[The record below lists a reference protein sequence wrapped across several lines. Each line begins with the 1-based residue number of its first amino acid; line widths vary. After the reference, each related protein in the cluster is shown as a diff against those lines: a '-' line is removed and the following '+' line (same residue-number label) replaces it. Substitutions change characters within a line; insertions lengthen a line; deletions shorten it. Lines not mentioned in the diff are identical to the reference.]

1 MKKLII
7 TEKANAARRISTILS
22 DGKSR
27 SSTSGG
33 VTVISFEAGGDE
45 YDVVSLR
52 GHIIELDYPE
62 EYNDWSATNPADLV
76 HAPQVKT
83 VKVKSI
89 LNTIRDL
96 ASKADEIV
104 IATDYD
110 REGELIGMETVKEI
124 GTDLSRVRRA
134 KFSALTKGEVE
145 AAFADLTEPNE
156 KLADA
161 AEARQIIDLSWGAVL
176 TRLISLSSGQ
186 VGRNFMSVGRVQSPT
201 LKLLVDRHEEI
212 ESFVPKPYWDIVG
225 KFGMLA
231 FKGEH
236 SGNPFWNRDEA
247 DAILSVV
254 EDAKFGTV
262 ATYEVETK
270 EEYRP
275 APFDTTQM
283 QVEANK
289 IGIPPTT
296 AMKLAEDLYTGG
308 YISYPRT
315 ENTEYP
321 KSLSLRSV
329 LEKLKEGSFKSEAE
343 EILAQEKI
351 VPSRGK
357 RRTTDHPP
365 IYPTAGASPEKM
377 KGDKWKLY
385 ELIVRRFLATV
396 APNAEAEVTKCTL
409 DVMGESFSAE
419 GYVLKKKGW
428 KKYYGKYLKA
438 NDARLPPMKVGDEI
452 EIRSMTLVESATKP
466 PYRYNQGSLIQEMD
480 RLQLG
485 TKSTRHDIIGKL
497 YSRNYVQG
505 NYMIPTPSGIALTK
519 ALENHGGGIT
529 EPDMTAKLEADMI
542 SISEGDRTL
551 DSVVK
556 ESQDMLY
563 SVALRISEDSEEI
576 GSEIKAALH
585 SQQHIGICP
594 TCGNNLSIKRSKNG
608 NFIGCDGYP
617 DCKRAYPM
625 PRGALV
631 QTTDTVCPVCGLPQL
646 RIIRKGMPPSVQ
658 CIDPKCTSNTE
669 KNDLGPCPTC
679 GNGRIRVMYSKAG
692 KRFAGCSEWPA
703 CTQTYP
709 LRPRGSIAYSGRQC
723 SICKAP
729 IVVLGNSEECI
740 NPDCPGR
747 KKSKATSE
755 EGEQTEAP
763 AKETKPAKK
772 KTTTVRK
779 PAKSKAA
786 KKKTEPSETERSGL
800 PGRDPS
806 RGRRVLR
813 IR

>member
-1 MKKLII
+1 M
-7 TEKANAARRISTILS
+7 
-22 DGKSR
+22 
-27 SSTSGG
+27 
-33 VTVISFEAGGDE
+33 ISFETADAE

-52 GHIIELDYPE
+52 GHIIELDYPA
-62 EYNDWSATNPADLV
+62 EYNDWSATPPAELV

-96 ASKADEIV
+96 AEKADEVI
-104 IATDYD
+104 IATDFD
-110 REGELIGMETVKEI
+110 REGELIGMETIKEI
-124 GTDLSRVRRA
+124 SRGANYGRFVVRRA
-134 KFSALTKGEVE
+134 RFSALTKGEVE
-145 AAFADLTEPNE
+145 AAFANLADPDE

-186 VGRNFMSVGRVQSPT
+186 VGKNFMSVGRVQSPT

-212 ESFVPKPYWDIVG
+212 ERFEPQPFWDVVG

-231 FKGEH
+231 FRGDH
-236 SGNPFWNRDEA
+236 TSNPFWDKEQA
-247 DAILSVV
+247 DAILAKV
-254 EDAKFGTV
+254 EGAESGTV
-262 ATYEVETK
+262 VSYEVETK

-321 KSLSLRSV
+321 RSLSLRAV
-329 LEKLKEGSFKSEAE
+329 LEKLKEGAFKSEAE
-343 EILAQEKI
+343 ELLAQEKI

-365 IYPTAGASPEKM
+365 IYPTAAASPDKM

-396 APNAEAEVTKCTL
+396 APNSEAEITKCTI
-409 DVMGESFSAE
+409 DVSGEQFLSE

-428 KKYYGKYLKA
+428 KKYYGKYLKS
-438 NDARLPPMKVGDEI
+438 NDSRLPALSIGDSI

-542 SISEGDRTL
+542 SIADGEKTL

-563 SVALRISEDSEEI
+563 SVATKIAADSDDI

-594 TCGNNLSIKRSKNG
+594 SCGNNLSIKRSKNG

-617 DCKRAYPM
+617 DCKHAYPI
-625 PRGALV
+625 PRGALI
-631 QTTDTVCPVCGLPQL
+631 QTTETVCEVCGLPQL
-646 RIIRKGMPPSVQ
+646 RVIRKGMPPSVQ

-669 KNDLGPCPTC
+669 RNDLGPCPTC
-679 GNGRIRVMYSKAG
+679 GNGRIRLMYSKAG

-709 LRPRGSIAYSGRQC
+709 LRPRGSVSYAGKECELCNS
-723 SICKAP
+723 P
-729 IVVLGNSEECI
+729 MLNVGNSEECI

-747 KKSKATSE
+747 KKSTRTKVEST
-755 EGEQTEAP
+755 EGTDE
-763 AKETKPAKK
+763 KPVKKTVKK
-772 KTTTVRK
+772 KTSTTKK
-779 PAKSKAA
+779 PTKSKAV
-786 KKKTEPSETERSGL
+786 KKTADEAEE
-800 PGRDPS
+800 
-806 RGRRVLR
+806 
-813 IR
+813 

>member
-1 MKKLII
+1 MRKLII

-22 DGKSR
+22 DGKSH
-27 SSTSGG
+27 STTSGG
-33 VTVISFEAGGDE
+33 VTVISFESGGDD

-52 GHIIELDYPE
+52 GHIIELDYPK
-62 EYNDWSATNPADLV
+62 EYNDWNGTSPVDLV
-76 HAPQVKT
+76 YAPQVKT
-83 VKVKSI
+83 VRVKSI
-89 LNTIRDL
+89 LNMIKDL
-96 ASKADEIV
+96 AAKADEII

-110 REGELIGMETVKEI
+110 REGELIGMETVREAGADMDI
-124 GTDLSRVRRA
+124 VRRA

-145 AAFADLTEPNE
+145 NAFKNLADPDK

-161 AEARQIIDLSWGAVL
+161 AEARQIIDLAWGAVL

-186 VGRNFMSVGRVQSPT
+186 VGKNFMSVGRVQSPT

-212 ESFVPKPYWDIVG
+212 ESFVPKPYWEIVG
-225 KFGMLA
+225 KFGILA
-231 FKGEH
+231 FKGSHE
-236 SGNPFWNRDEA
+236 SNPFWDKDEA
-247 DAILSVV
+247 EAILSVV
-254 EDAKFGTV
+254 TDYKEGIVKSF
-262 ATYEVETK
+262 EVTPK

-321 KSLSLRSV
+321 KTLNLRSV
-329 LEKLKEGSFKSEAE
+329 LEKLKDGDFKSEAE

-351 VPSRGK
+351 IPSKGK

-365 IYPTAGASPEKM
+365 IYPTAGASADKM

-396 APNAEAEVTKCTL
+396 APNAESEVTNCVI
-409 DVMGESFSAE
+409 DVGGENFNAE

-428 KKYYGKYLKA
+428 KKYYGKYLKS
-438 NDARLPPMKVGDEI
+438 NDSKLPVLNVGDRVD
-452 EIRSMTLVESATKP
+452 IRSMGIVESETKP

-529 EPDMTAKLEADMI
+529 EPDMTAKLESDMLKI
-542 SISEGDRTL
+542 MDGERTL
-551 DSVVK
+551 DSVVT
-556 ESQDMLY
+556 ESQDMLHE
-563 SVALRISEDSEEI
+563 VAQKISEDSEEI
-576 GSEIKAALH
+576 GSEIKAALR

-594 TCGNNLSIKRSKNG
+594 SCGNNMTIKRSKNG

-617 DCKRAYPM
+617 ECKRAYPV
-625 PRGALV
+625 PRGALI
-631 QTTDTVCPVCGLPQL
+631 QTVETTCPVCGLPQL
-646 RIIRKGMPPSVQ
+646 RIIRKGNPPSLQ
-658 CIDPKCTSNTE
+658 CIDPKCPSNTE

-679 GNGRIRVMYSKAG
+679 ENGRLRIMYSKAG

-709 LRPRGSIAYSGRQC
+709 LRPRGSISYAGRQC
-723 SICKAP
+723 TICKAP
-729 IVVLGNSEECI
+729 MISIGNTEECI

-747 KKSKATSE
+747 KKSSKTKKSE
-755 EGEQTEAP
+755 
-763 AKETKPAKK
+763 
-772 KTTTVRK
+772 
-779 PAKSKAA
+779 KSDAD
-786 KKKTEPSETERSGL
+786 KTETVSE
-800 PGRDPS
+800 
-806 RGRRVLR
+806 
-813 IR
+813 

>member
-22 DGKSR
+22 DGKSH
-27 SSTSGG
+27 SSTTGG
-33 VTVISFEAGGDE
+33 VTVISFESGGDD

-52 GHIIELDYPE
+52 GHIIELDYPK
-62 EYNDWSATNPADLV
+62 EYNDWSSTSPVDLV
-76 HAPQVKT
+76 YAPQVKT
-83 VKVKSI
+83 VRVKSI
-89 LNTIRDL
+89 LGMIRDL
-96 ASKADEIV
+96 ASKADEII

-110 REGELIGMETVKEI
+110 REGELIGMETVREAGADMSIVK
-124 GTDLSRVRRA
+124 RA

-145 AAFADLTEPNE
+145 NAFDNLTEPDK

-161 AEARQIIDLSWGAVL
+161 AEARQIIDLAWGAVL

-186 VGRNFMSVGRVQSPT
+186 VGKNFMSVGRVQSPT

-212 ESFVPKPYWDIVG
+212 ESFVPKPYWEIIG
-225 KFGMLA
+225 KFGILA
-231 FKGEH
+231 FKGSH
-236 SGNPFWNRDEA
+236 ASNPFWDKDEA
-247 DAILSVV
+247 EAILDVIS
-254 EDAKFGTV
+254 EHKEGTV
-262 ATYEVETK
+262 VSYEVSPK

-275 APFDTTQM
+275 APFDTTMM

-321 KSLSLRSV
+321 RTLNLRSV
-329 LEKLKEGSFKSEAE
+329 LEKLKDGDFKSEAE

-351 VPSRGK
+351 IPSKGK

-365 IYPTAGASPEKM
+365 IYPTAGASADKM

-396 APNAEAEVTKCTL
+396 APNAEAEVTECNI
-409 DVMGESFSAE
+409 DVGGEIFESE

-438 NDARLPPMKVGDEI
+438 NDSRLPPLSVGDKVD
-452 EIRSMTLVESATKP
+452 IRSMTVVESETKP

-529 EPDMTAKLEADMI
+529 EPDMTAKLEADML
-542 SISEGDRTL
+542 SISEGERTL
-551 DSVVK
+551 DSVVI
-556 ESQDMLY
+556 ESQDMLHD
-563 SVALRISEDSEEI
+563 VAVKISEDSDEI

-594 TCGNNLSIKRSKNG
+594 TCGNNMTIKRSKNG

-617 DCKRAYPM
+617 DCKRAYPV
-625 PRGALV
+625 PRGALI
-631 QTTDTVCPVCGLPQL
+631 QTVETTCPVCGLPQL
-646 RIIRKGMPPSVQ
+646 RIIRKGNPPMVQ
-658 CIDPKCTSNTE
+658 CIDPKCPSNTE

-679 GNGRIRVMYSKAG
+679 GAGRMRILYSKAG
-692 KRFAGCSEWPA
+692 KRFAGCSEWPN

-709 LRPRGSIAYSGRQC
+709 LRPRGSISYAGRQC
-723 SICKAP
+723 AICKAP
-729 IVVLGNSEECI
+729 MIKMGNAEECI

-747 KKSKATSE
+747 KKGSKSKKQEPQAESE
-755 EGEQTEAP
+755 
-763 AKETKPAKK
+763 
-772 KTTTVRK
+772 
-779 PAKSKAA
+779 AKS
-786 KKKTEPSETERSGL
+786 
-800 PGRDPS
+800 
-806 RGRRVLR
+806 
-813 IR
+813 

>member
-22 DGKSR
+22 DGKSK

-33 VTVISFEAGGDE
+33 VTVISFEAGGDD

-52 GHIIELDYPE
+52 GHIIELDYPK
-62 EYNDWSATNPADLV
+62 EYNDWGGTSPVDLV
-76 HAPQVKT
+76 YAPQVKT
-83 VKVKSI
+83 VRVKSI
-89 LNTIRDL
+89 LNMIKDL
-96 ASKADEIV
+96 ASKADEII

-110 REGELIGMETVKEI
+110 REGELIGMETVREA
-124 GTDLSRVRRA
+124 GADLEKVRRA

-145 AAFADLTEPNE
+145 NAFANLADPDK

-161 AEARQIIDLSWGAVL
+161 AEARQIIDLAWGAVL

-186 VGRNFMSVGRVQSPT
+186 VGKNFMSVGRVQSPT

-212 ESFVPKPYWDIVG
+212 ESFVPKPFWEIVG
-225 KFGMLA
+225 KFGILA
-231 FKGEH
+231 FKGSHE
-236 SGNPFWNRDEA
+236 SNPFWDKDEA
-247 DAILSVV
+247 EAILSVV
-254 EDAKFGTV
+254 TDYKEGTV
-262 ATYEVETK
+262 KSFEVTQK

-321 KSLSLRSV
+321 KTLNLRSV
-329 LEKLKEGSFKSEAE
+329 LEKLKDGDFKSEAE
-343 EILAQEKI
+343 EILSQEKI
-351 VPSRGK
+351 IPSKGK

-365 IYPTAGASPEKM
+365 IYPTAGATADKM

-396 APNAEAEVTKCTL
+396 APNAESEITKCVI
-409 DVMGESFSAE
+409 DVGGENFNAE

-428 KKYYGKYLKA
+428 KKYYGKYMKS
-438 NDARLPPMKVGDEI
+438 NDSKLPALKVGDTVD
-452 EIRSMTLVESATKP
+452 IRSMSVVESETKP

-529 EPDMTAKLEADMI
+529 EPDMTAKLESDMLKI
-542 SISEGDRTL
+542 MDGERTL
-551 DSVVK
+551 DSVVT
-556 ESQDMLY
+556 ESQDMLHD
-563 SVALRISEDSEEI
+563 VAVKISEDSEEI
-576 GSEIKAALH
+576 GTEIKAALR

-594 TCGNNLSIKRSKNG
+594 SCGNNMTIKRSKNG

-617 DCKRAYPM
+617 ECKRAYPV
-625 PRGALV
+625 PRGALI
-631 QTTDTVCPVCGLPQL
+631 QTVDSVCPVCGLPQL
-646 RIIRKGMPPSVQ
+646 RIIRKGNPPSLQ
-658 CIDPKCTSNTE
+658 CIDPKCPSNTE

-679 GNGRIRVMYSKAG
+679 EKGRLRIMYSKAG
-692 KRFAGCSEWPA
+692 KRFAGSSEWPA

-709 LRPRGSIAYSGRQC
+709 LRPRGSISYAGRQC
-723 SICKAP
+723 TICKSP
-729 IVVLGNSEECI
+729 MISLGNTEECI

-747 KKSKATSE
+747 KKSRSKKSEKAE
-755 EGEQTEAP
+755 TEAP
-763 AKETKPAKK
+763 AE
-772 KTTTVRK
+772 
-779 PAKSKAA
+779 
-786 KKKTEPSETERSGL
+786 
-800 PGRDPS
+800 
-806 RGRRVLR
+806 
-813 IR
+813 

>member
-27 SSTSGG
+27 SSSAGG

-62 EYNDWSATNPADLV
+62 EYNDWSATDPAELV

-83 VKVKSI
+83 VRVKSI
-89 LNTIRDL
+89 LNTIREL
-96 ASKADEIV
+96 ASHADEII

-124 GTDLSRVRRA
+124 GIEVPSVKRA

-145 AAFADLTEPNE
+145 DAFANLTEPNE
-156 KLADA
+156 RLADA

-186 VGRNFMSVGRVQSPT
+186 VGKNFMSVGRVQSPT

-212 ESFVPKPYWDIVG
+212 EKFEPQPYWDVVG

-236 SGNPFWNRDEA
+236 VGNPFWEKDDA
-247 DAILSVV
+247 DAVLGCV
-254 EDAKFGTV
+254 EDAGSGKV
-262 ATYEVETK
+262 VQYSVETK
-270 EEYRP
+270 EEFRP

-321 KSLSLRSV
+321 RSLSLRAV
-329 LEKLKEGSFKSEAE
+329 LEKLKDGAFKSEAE

-396 APNAEAEVTKCTL
+396 APNAEAEVTSCTI
-409 DVMGESFSAE
+409 DVAGQEFKAE

-438 NDARLPPMKVGDEI
+438 NDARLPQMAVGDEI
-452 EIRSMTLVESATKP
+452 DVRSMALVESATKP

-542 SISEGDRTL
+542 SITDGERTL

-563 SVALRISEDSEEI
+563 SVAVQISKDSEEI

-585 SQQHIGICP
+585 SQQHIGVCP
-594 TCGNNLSIKRSKNG
+594 SCGNNLSIKRSKNG

-617 DCKRAYPM
+617 DCKRAYPI
-625 PRGALV
+625 PRGALI
-631 QTTDTVCPVCGLPQL
+631 QTTETTCEVCGLPQL

-679 GNGRIRVMYSKAG
+679 EKGRIRVMYSKAG
-692 KRFAGCSEWPA
+692 KRFAGCSEWPD

-709 LRPRGSIAYSGRQC
+709 LRPRGSIAYAGRLC
-723 SICKAP
+723 TICKAP
-729 IVVLGNSEECI
+729 MVTVGNTEECI

-747 KKSKATSE
+747 KKSRAKASD
-755 EGEQTEAP
+755 GEAP
-763 AKETKPAKK
+763 KEEKPAAKK
-772 KTTTVRK
+772 ASSARK
-779 PAKSKAA
+779 PVKSRAA
-786 KKKTEPSETERSGL
+786 KKKAAEEPESQ
-800 PGRDPS
+800 
-806 RGRRVLR
+806 
-813 IR
+813 

>member
-1 MKKLII
+1 MRKLII

-22 DGKSR
+22 DGKSH
-27 SSTSGG
+27 SATSGG
-33 VTVISFEAGGDE
+33 VTVISFETGGDD
-45 YDVVSLR
+45 YSVVSLR
-52 GHIIELDYPE
+52 GHIIELDYPK
-62 EYNDWSATNPADLV
+62 EYNDWSSTSPVELV
-76 HAPQVKT
+76 YAPQVKT
-83 VKVKSI
+83 VRVKSI
-89 LNTIRDL
+89 LNTIKEL
-96 ASKADEIV
+96 ASQSDEII

-124 GTDLSRVRRA
+124 GADMSKVRRA

-145 AAFADLTEPNE
+145 AAFANLADPDS

-161 AEARQIIDLSWGAVL
+161 AEARQIVDLSWGAVL

-186 VGRNFMSVGRVQSPT
+186 VGKNFMSVGRVQSPT

-212 ESFVPKPYWDIVG
+212 ENFVPVPFWNLTG

-236 SGNPFWNRDEA
+236 ERNPFWDKDEA
-247 DAILSVV
+247 EAVLAVV
-254 EDAKFGTV
+254 SDSKTGTV
-262 ATYEVETK
+262 TEYTVATK

-289 IGIPPTT
+289 IGIPPTV

-329 LEKLKEGSFKSEAE
+329 LEKLKDSEFKAEAE
-343 EILAQEKI
+343 EILSQERI
-351 VPSRGK
+351 IPSKGK

-365 IYPTAGASPEKM
+365 IYPTAAASSDKM

-396 APNAEAEVTKCTL
+396 GPNAEAEITKCVI
-409 DVMGESFSAE
+409 DVAGEKFNSE
-419 GYVLKKKGW
+419 GYVLKKPGW
-428 KKYYGKYLKA
+428 KKYYKKYLKTG
-438 NDARLPPMKVGDEI
+438 DSKLPNMKVGDEVD
-452 EIRSMTLVESATKP
+452 IRSMTIVESETKP

-497 YSRNYVQG
+497 FSRNYVQG

-519 ALENHGGGIT
+519 SLEKHGGGIT
-529 EPDMTAKLEADMI
+529 EPDMTAKLESDMLK
-542 SISEGDRTL
+542 ISEGERTL
-551 DSVVK
+551 DSVVR
-556 ESQDMLY
+556 ESQDMLHD
-563 SVALRISEDSEEI
+563 VAVKIAEDSEEI
-576 GSEIKAALH
+576 GQEIKSALR

-594 TCGNNLSIKRSKNG
+594 TCGNNMTVKRSKNG

-631 QTTDTVCPVCGLPQL
+631 QTVDTTCPVCGLPQL
-646 RIIRKGMPPSVQ
+646 KIIRKGNPPSVQ
-658 CIDPKCTSNTE
+658 CIDPKCPSNTE

-692 KRFAGCSEWPA
+692 KRFAGCSSWPA

-709 LRPRGSIAYSGRQC
+709 LRPRGTITAAGRSC
-723 SICKAP
+723 TICKAP
-729 IVVLGNSEECI
+729 MILVGNTEECI

-747 KKSKATSE
+747 KKTRAKKSESK
-755 EGEQTEAP
+755 TEAKVE
-763 AKETKPAKK
+763 AKPEP
-772 KTTTVRK
+772 
-779 PAKSKAA
+779 KS
-786 KKKTEPSETERSGL
+786 
-800 PGRDPS
+800 
-806 RGRRVLR
+806 
-813 IR
+813 